1 MPSGVPEFPRSAVE
15 ILPDWLEM
23 AEFIVPLDDITSTF
37 STGEFIM
44 EYLPENI
51 FLVSLIWRTT
61 AAYTAT
67 AATDSDADNVRPVL
81 QFGDT
86 TNYRKFG
93 ILNAQHL
100 CDTGAHGELPLN
112 FEDTST
118 GGNSLAC
125 WVDFRGENAL
135 TTGTLELFL
144 KYRANS
150 ERSAKRGKR
159 AK

>member
-1 MPSGVPEFPRSAVE
+1 MPLGVPTFPRSAVE

-51 FLVSLIWRTT
+51 FLVSLIWRVT
-61 AAYTAT
+61 AAFIG
-67 AATDSDADNVRPVL
+67 TDSEEGYTNV

-93 ILNAQHL
+93 MLTQAHL
-100 CDTGAHGELPLN
+100 GNTDAYGELPLN

-118 GGNSLAC
+118 GGNQLAC
-125 WVDFRGENAL
+125 WVHFENTAPTL
-135 TTGTLELFL
+135 GTLELFL

-159 AK
+159 AI